1 MSDRKASKTGRTD
14 RGTRA
19 STDLQA
25 VIERYAQGV
34 PAGEEKAALQA
45 FNALKAEL
53 NAGRIRAA
61 ERGADGRW
69 RANAWVKSGILL
81 GFRLGRL
88 APAAVGSPFSF
99 FDKDTYPLRA
109 LEASDGVRV
118 VPGGSS
124 IRDGS
129 YVAPGVVCMPP
140 MYINV
145 GAYVGEGT
153 MVDSHALVG
162 SCAQI
167 GRRVHISAAAQ
178 VGGVLEPAGALP
190 VIIEDEVLIGGNS
203 GVYEGTVV
211 RERAVLAPGTILSG
225 GTPVFDLVRNLV
237 YRRSDT
243 EPLEIPAGAVVV
255 PGTRPV
261 KSGAGAKAGVGLYA
275 PVIVKYR
282 DEKTDTA
289 VRLEELL
296 R

>member
-1 MSDRKASKTGRTD
+1 MAPTH
-14 RGTRA
+14 
-19 STDLQA
+19 LQGA
-25 VIERYAQGV
+25 IERYAQGV
-34 PAGEEKAALQA
+34 PSGEENSALEA
-45 FNALKAEL
+45 FNALKVEL

-61 ERGADGRW
+61 ERGPDGRW
-69 RANAWVKSGILL
+69 RANAWVKAGILL

-88 APAAVGSPFSF
+88 APAATGGPFPF
-99 FDKDTYPLRA
+99 YDKDTYPLKRLRA
-109 LEASDGVRV
+109 ADAVRV
-118 VPGGSS
+118 VPGGSA

-178 VGGVLEPAGALP
+178 IGGVLEPAGALP
-190 VIIEDEVLIGGNS
+190 VVVEDEVLVGGNC

-225 GTPVFDLVRNLV
+225 GIPVFDLVHDRV
-237 YRRSDT
+237 YRRDGDR
-243 EPLEIPAGAVVV
+243 PLEIPAGAVVV

-261 KSGAGAKAGVGLYA
+261 KSGAGAAAGVSLYA

-282 DEKTDTA
+282 DARTDSA
-289 VRLEELL
+289 VRLEDLL